1 MDYKDLA
8 DAIYPDAKDIKYY
21 EEKYPARDLPEGA
34 EVVRI
39 GPSPTGFVHVGTI
52 FQALLNQTIARQS
65 NGVFY
70 VRIEDTD
77 QNRKIENGATDI
89 INSLKNFDFEYDEGM
104 ISEEEGKGNYG
115 PYKQSQRLEIYHA
128 YAKSLIAKGRAY
140 PCFATKEEIEE
151 IRAKQEAAGLI
162 TGFYGVW
169 AKYRELPVDE
179 AIARIKN
186 GEEYVIR
193 LRSHGREDRKIRV
206 KDCIKGKLEFPENFT
221 DAVLIKKDGFPVYHF
236 AHAVDDH
243 LMHTTTVI
251 RGEEWMPSLP
261 LHIELFQAFENE
273 PPKYAHT
280 PNMLKDDDGKK
291 RKISKRK
298 DPEAAVSFYSTE
310 GIPSLSLKEYLM
322 NIINSSFEGWRRANP
337 DKPTTVNPVTQN
349 TPLQG
354 QLGNL
359 QGNLGSL
366 TGTLGS
372 TGTTGPKYEPITDE
386 GYNGTDNVGSRW
398 GSYGDLGLTG
408 LELAKFLGSNYYNY
422 LVRNKYRN
430 LKPVHL
436 INPLE
441 NYRIWSPKPLADQ
454 AQKVRTEAAQLG
466 DLAARGT
473 NDQGTA
479 FAHRITAWDRGQK
492 AALPYDLQYN
502 ADIKESVNTGLGVI
516 NRNNQ
521 ARVTRVNGNHQADVA
536 KYNQD
541 QMADAQYYNHL
552 GTQVQQLLGTMQR
565 GVAMS
570 NAADYENEYN
580 NFMATDPSVLRAK
593 NDYQA
598 AYNAYTAV
606 KDSGDT
612 EAINKAYAAYN
623 AAANRYNDVQTQKST
638 MWQNTHRAPLGV
650 PFARPR
656 RTAGY
661 TAPFSFQDEFQ
672 FAKKGGV
679 LEEKGRMHRHHDKL
693 FYQSQKLLLTE
704 SNKKQRAMANGYG
717 YLLKLMMQSK

>member
-337 DKPTTVNPVTQN
+337 DKPMSEFKME
-349 TPLQG
+349 
-354 QLGNL
+354 LGKMNASGAIFDTIKL
-359 QGNLGSL
+359 LDVSKNVIARFSSNEIYDAVFAWSEKFDEELHKLLEDKEYSLKVLGIERENSNKPRKDI
-366 TGTLGS
+366 S
-372 TGTTGPKYEPITDE
+372 KWSEVK
-386 GYNGTDNVGSRW
+386 DNIIYMYQRPTEYDFDKISGEDMKNVVKAYMDVYSPDDDKETW
-398 GSYGDLGLTG
+398 
-408 LELAKFLGSNYYNY
+408 F
-422 LVRNKYRN
+422 NKM
-430 LKPVHL
+430 K
-436 INPLE
+436 
-441 NYRIWSPKPLADQ
+441 
-454 AQKVRTEAAQLG
+454 
-466 DLAARGT
+466 
-473 NDQGTA
+473 
-479 FAHRITAWDRGQK
+479 
-492 AALPYDLQYN
+492 
-502 ADIKESVNTGLGVI
+502 
-516 NRNNQ
+516 
-521 ARVTRVNGNHQADVA
+521 DVA
-536 KYNQD
+536 ESQGY
-541 QMADAQYYNHL
+541 A
-552 GTQVQQLLGTMQR
+552 R
-565 GVAMS
+565 
-570 NAADYENEYN
+570 E
-580 NFMATDPSVLRAK
+580 
-593 NDYQA
+593 
-598 AYNAYTAV
+598 V
-606 KDSGDT
+606 KEFKANPDKWPGHVGD
-612 EAINKAYAAYN
+612 
-623 AAANRYNDVQTQKST
+623 VST
-638 MWQNTHRAPLGV
+638 VISL
-650 PFARPR
+650 
-656 RTAGY
+656 
-661 TAPFSFQDEFQ
+661 
-672 FAKKGGV
+672 
-679 LEEKGRMHRHHDKL
+679 
-693 FYQSQKLLLTE
+693 
-704 SNKKQRAMANGYG
+704 
-717 YLLKLMMQSK
+717 

>member
-8 DAIYPDAKDIKYY
+8 DCIYPDAKDIKYY
-21 EEKYPARDLPEGA
+21 EDMYPARNLPEGA

-89 INSLKNFDFEYDEGM
+89 INSLKNFDLEYDEGM
-104 ISEEEGKGNYG
+104 ISEEDGKGDYG

-140 PCFATKEEIEE
+140 PCFATQEEVEE

-162 TGFYGVW
+162 TGFYGIW

-186 GEEYVIR
+186 GDEYVIR

-337 DKPTTVNPVTQN
+337 DKPMSEFKMELGKMNASGAIFDTIKLLDVSKNVIARFSSNEIYDAVFAWSEKFDEELHKLLEDKEYSLKVLGIERENSNKPRKDISKWSEVKDNIIYMYQRPTEYDFDKISGEDMKNVVKAYMDVYSPDDDKETWFNKMKDVAESQGYAREVKEFKANPDKWPGHVGDVSTVIRVAITGRRN
-349 TPLQG
+349 TPDLYEILNV
-354 QLGNL
+354 LGE
-359 QGNLGSL
+359 QEV
-366 TGTLGS
+366 
-372 TGTTGPKYEPITDE
+372 KE
-386 GYNGTDNVGSRW
+386 R
-398 GSYGDLGLTG
+398 
-408 LELAKFLGSNYYNY
+408 
-422 LVRNKYRN
+422 
-430 LKPVHL
+430 LK
-436 INPLE
+436 
-441 NYRIWSPKPLADQ
+441 A
-454 AQKVRTEAAQLG
+454 
-466 DLAARGT
+466 
-473 NDQGTA
+473 
-479 FAHRITAWDRGQK
+479 
-492 AALPYDLQYN
+492 
-502 ADIKESVNTGLGVI
+502 
-516 NRNNQ
+516 
-521 ARVTRVNGNHQADVA
+521 
-536 KYNQD
+536 
-541 QMADAQYYNHL
+541 
-552 GTQVQQLLGTMQR
+552 
-565 GVAMS
+565 
-570 NAADYENEYN
+570 
-580 NFMATDPSVLRAK
+580 VL
-593 NDYQA
+593 
-598 AYNAYTAV
+598 
-606 KDSGDT
+606 
-612 EAINKAYAAYN
+612 
-623 AAANRYNDVQTQKST
+623 
-638 MWQNTHRAPLGV
+638 
-650 PFARPR
+650 
-656 RTAGY
+656 
-661 TAPFSFQDEFQ
+661 
-672 FAKKGGV
+672 
-679 LEEKGRMHRHHDKL
+679 
-693 FYQSQKLLLTE
+693 
-704 SNKKQRAMANGYG
+704 
-717 YLLKLMMQSK
+717 